1 MGAGIVFVGRF
12 ARVAAILLAA
22 AALIAT
28 GVDAA
33 AASQPLN
40 VTANVLKRASLSV
53 LAQPV
58 AVVITTADVR
68 RGYVDAPD
76 SVHLSIRNN
85 SAEGYLLDFA
95 SEGDFI
101 RRIQVTGLGNEVQM
115 GPAGGL
121 VPQSGATSRPVNA
134 MVSLTFRFILSDA
147 AKPGTYPWP
156 MRLSASP
163 M

>member
-12 ARVAAILLAA
+12 TRVAAILLAA
-22 AALIAT
+22 LPLIGT

-53 LAQPV
+53 LAQPA
-58 AVVITTADVR
+58 AVVITTADIR

-76 SVHLSIRNN
+76 PVHLSIRNN

-95 SEGDFI
+95 SEGDFF
-101 RRIQVTGLGNEVQM
+101 RHVQVTGLGNEVQM

-121 VPQSGATSRPVNA
+121 VPQPGAASRPVNT
-134 MVSLTFRFILSDA
+134 MVSLTFRFILSDV
-147 AKPGTYPWP
+147 AKPGTYRWP